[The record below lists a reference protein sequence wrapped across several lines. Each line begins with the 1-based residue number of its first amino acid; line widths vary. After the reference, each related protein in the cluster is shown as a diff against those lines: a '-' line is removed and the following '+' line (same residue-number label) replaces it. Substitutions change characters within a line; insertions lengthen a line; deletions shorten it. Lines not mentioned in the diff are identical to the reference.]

1 MSEANLKRTEQR
13 AFYLQNQLNQ
23 TIAQLNQL
31 QAQHNNAQGQLK
43 NL

>member
-31 QAQHNNAQGQLK
+31 QEHMQMKLGD
-43 NL
+43 